1 MNARAWVFAADGRLR
16 APWRILI
23 FLAATFCSG
32 LVASTFLAPAI
43 AWLYGVSGLRVS
55 SDGWVIVAALLGGHI
70 VSVRY
75 VDNRP
80 WSDVWLD
87 RYAARPALLARGF
100 LLGGLAIAIP
110 ILLLLSVG
118 WLAIRPNLDASLLT
132 AGVRVTMLLL
142 PAALYEELATR
153 GYIFATLRDVIGWR
167 SALLAMSLVFG
178 LLHLRNPGASGESVG
193 LVILAGVFLGVV
205 VIATRSLYAAWMAHF
220 AWNWTM
226 AVLFHTAVSGLP
238 LESPDY
244 RVVDAGPDWITGGVW
259 GPEGGAAGGL
269 GMLGGLAYLYARRN
283 ARRRLP
289 ES

>member
-1 MNARAWVFAADGRLR
+1 MKAHAWVFAADRRLR

-23 FLAATFCSG
+23 FLAATYCAG
-32 LVASTFLAPAI
+32 LVASTFLAPVI
-43 AWLYGVSGLRVS
+43 AWLYGISGVRVA
-55 SDGWVIVAALLGGHI
+55 SDGWVIVAGLLGGHI
-70 VSVRY
+70 VAVRY
-75 VDNRP
+75 VDHRP

-87 RYAARPALLARGF
+87 RNAARPALLARGF

-110 ILLLLSVG
+110 ILLLLSIG
-118 WLAIRPNLDASLLT
+118 WLRIRPSVDASLLT
-132 AGVRVTMLLL
+132 AGARVTMLLL

-153 GYIFATLRDVIGWR
+153 GYIFATLRDAIGWR

-178 LLHLRNPGASGESVG
+178 LLHLRNPGASVESVS
-193 LVILAGVFLGVV
+193 LVILAGIFLGIV
-205 VIATRSLYAAWMAHF
+205 VIVTRSLYAAWMAHF

-283 ARRRLP
+283 GRRRLS

>member
-1 MNARAWVFAADGRLR
+1 VFAAEGRLR
-16 APWRILI
+16 APWRILL
-23 FLAATFCSG
+23 FVAATYCCG
-32 LVASTFLAPAI
+32 LVASTFLAPI
-43 AWLYGVSGLRVS
+43 VAWLYGVSGLRVT

-70 VSVRY
+70 VCVRY

-87 RYAARPALLARGF
+87 RNAARPALLARGF

-110 ILLLLSVG
+110 SLLLLSVG
-118 WLAIRPNLDASLLT
+118 CLRILPSVDAPLLS

-153 GYIFATLRDVIGWR
+153 GYVFAVLRDAIGWR
-167 SALLAMSLVFG
+167 SALLAMSIVFG
-178 LLHLRNPGASGESVG
+178 LLHLRNPGASAESVG

-226 AVLFHTAVSGLP
+226 AVVLHTAVSGLP

-283 ARRRLP
+283 RRRLP

>member
-1 MNARAWVFAADGRLR
+1 MKARAWVFAADRRLR

-23 FLAATFCSG
+23 FLAATYCAG
-32 LVASTFLAPAI
+32 LVASTFLEPVI
-43 AWLYGVSGLRVS
+43 AWLYGISGVRVA
-55 SDGWVIVAALLGGHI
+55 SDGWVIVAGLLGGHI
-70 VSVRY
+70 VAVRY
-75 VDNRP
+75 VDHRP

-87 RYAARPALLARGF
+87 RNAARPALLARGF

-110 ILLLLSVG
+110 ILLLLSIG
-118 WLAIRPNLDASLLT
+118 WLRIRPSVDASLLT
-132 AGVRVTMLLL
+132 AGARVTMLLL

-153 GYIFATLRDVIGWR
+153 GYIFATLRDAIGWR

-178 LLHLRNPGASGESVG
+178 LLHLRNPGASVESVS
-193 LVILAGVFLGVV
+193 LVILAGIFLGIV
-205 VIATRSLYAAWMAHF
+205 VIVTRSLYAAWMAHF

-283 ARRRLP
+283 GRRRLS

>member
-1 MNARAWVFAADGRLR
+1 MNARTWVFAAEGRLR

-32 LVASTFLAPAI
+32 LAASTFLAPAI
-43 AWLYGVSGLRVS
+43 AWLYGVSGLRVT

-70 VSVRY
+70 VSVKY

-87 RYAARPALLARGF
+87 RHAARPALLARGF

-118 WLAIRPNLDASLLT
+118 WLAIRPNVDASLLA
-132 AGVRVTMLLL
+132 AGVRITMLLL

-178 LLHLRNPGASGESVG
+178 LLHLRNPGASAESVS

-283 ARRRLP
+283 GRRRLP

>member
-1 MNARAWVFAADGRLR
+1 MFAADGRLR

>member
-1 MNARAWVFAADGRLR
+1 LNARPWVYAADGRLR
-16 APWRILI
+16 SPWRILV
-23 FLAATFCSG
+23 FLAATYCSG
-32 LVASTFLAPAI
+32 LVASTFLGPVI
-43 AWLYGVSGLRVS
+43 GWLYGVSGLRVT
-55 SDGWVIVAALLGGHI
+55 SDGWVIVAALLGGHVI
-70 VSVRY
+70 SVRY
-75 VDNRP
+75 VDHRP

-87 RYAARPALLARGF
+87 RNAARPALLVRGF
-100 LLGGLAIAIP
+100 LIGGLAIAIP

-118 WLAIRPNLDASLLT
+118 WLRILPSVDASRLT
-132 AGVRVTMLLL
+132 AAARVTMLLL

-153 GYIFATLRDVIGWR
+153 GYIFAALRDAIGWR
-167 SALLAMSLVFG
+167 TALVAMSLVFG
-178 LLHLRNPGASGESVG
+178 LLHLRNPGASVESVS

-205 VIATRSLYAAWMAHF
+205 VIGTQSLYAAWMAHF

-226 AVLFHTAVSGLP
+226 AVIFHTAVSGMP

-283 ARRRLP
+283 GRRRFP